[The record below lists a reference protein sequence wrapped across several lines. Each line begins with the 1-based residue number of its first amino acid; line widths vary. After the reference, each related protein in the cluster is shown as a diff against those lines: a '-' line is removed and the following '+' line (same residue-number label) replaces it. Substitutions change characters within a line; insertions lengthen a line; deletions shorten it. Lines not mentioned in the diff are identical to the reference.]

1 MGWDQCA
8 TLSGSG
14 YLGLWT
20 SCWVWVRLDVGI
32 LSAFLPM
39 FTILPI
45 DWCCEESSHYM
56 MMFPFGGLRVTASY

>member
-8 TLSGSG
+8 ALSGSG
-14 YLGLWT
+14 SLGLWT

-32 LSAFLPM
+32 LSAILPV

-45 DWCCEESSHYM
+45 DWWYEEGLQYM
-56 MMFPFGGLRVTASY
+56 RMLFFGGLHITASY